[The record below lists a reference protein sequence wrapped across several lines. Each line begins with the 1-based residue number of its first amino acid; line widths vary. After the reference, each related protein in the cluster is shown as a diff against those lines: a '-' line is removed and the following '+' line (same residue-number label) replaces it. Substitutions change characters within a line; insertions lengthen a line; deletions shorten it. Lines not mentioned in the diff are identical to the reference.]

1 MCTKVTDQKTQRQAK
16 RPNSPHS
23 VTPKFL
29 SQVYLGVCF
38 VPFTKFSHF
47 LLRDLSTSSDVFI
60 SQGLCASPASTPC
73 PVTVPPLGQIMQTL
87 FFYGTL
93 ETDIKFYCSCCHDFA
108 ILDFACSIVVL
119 IEHSSSSA
127 PGQLARTNRN
137 ARSTCS
143 RYCSWQEG
151 CF

>member
-1 MCTKVTDQKTQRQAK
+1 MYESYRPEDTKTGETTELPTQCNVKVLITGLSRRLLCPLYEIFSLFTAWFICFF
-16 RPNSPHS
+16 RRFYITRSVRVSCFNSESCH
-23 VTPKFL
+23 
-29 SQVYLGVCF
+29 C
-38 VPFTKFSHF
+38 
-47 LLRDLSTSSDVFI
+47 
-60 SQGLCASPASTPC
+60 SPTWADYAN
-73 PVTVPPLGQIMQTL
+73 V

-108 ILDFACSIVVL
+108 ISDLASSIVVL

-127 PGQLARTNRN
+127 PGQLAGTNRN

-143 RYCSWQEG
+143 RYCRWEEG